1 MVLSFF
7 NHTRVS
13 IDLEAKAGSIVLLSV
28 MEVPSAER
36 NFVAANFREAIHHR
50 ALSEE
55 HTWSSLP
62 VPPPA
67 PDSNHNPRA

>member
-1 MVLSFF
+1 MVVSFF

-28 MEVPSAER
+28 MEVPSAEP
-36 NFVAANFREAIHHR
+36 NFVAADFRPAIRR

-55 HTWSSLP
+55 ALVYPS
-62 VPPPA
+62 
-67 PDSNHNPRA
+67 

>member
-7 NHTRVS
+7 NHTRVP
-13 IDLEAKAGSIVLLSV
+13 IDLEAKAGLIVLLSV
-28 MEVPSAER
+28 MEVPSAEP
-36 NFVAANFREAIHHR
+36 NFVAANFREASPR

-55 HTWSSLP
+55 PSRF
-62 VPPPA
+62 PPPY